1 MGLIVDNFAGGGG
14 ASEGIEQA
22 MGRPVDIAI
31 NHDPGAIAMHKVN
44 HPHTKH
50 YCESVWDVDPIK
62 ACEGQPVD
70 LAWFSP
76 DCTHFS
82 KAKGGKPKDKN
93 IRGLAW
99 VAVKWAM
106 QVRPTVIILE
116 NVEEFKTW
124 GPLGDDNQP
133 DKNKKGETFNSF
145 VEQLKIIGYQVEFR
159 ELIAA
164 DYGAPTKRKRF
175 FMVSRCDGKPITWP
189 QKTHGPRESKDV
201 ALGLLKPYTPVYEVL
216 DFTKPCPSIFDT
228 SQQIKD
234 KYGLNAKRPLA
245 ENTMNRIAKGYEK
258 FVLNN
263 ANPFLIQV
271 NYSGA
276 NWHYCNDL
284 NDPLPTITGK
294 HGFGVVTPYIT
305 QIGHT
310 GFAEDRSKG
319 IDDPL
324 TTIVSKNE
332 HMLITPILTQY
343 HTETGKNE
351 VRGQNIDVPIMTIDS
366 SPRYGLIQAF
376 MCKHYG
382 GNYTGPGTDINEP
395 LSTVTARDHNALVTS
410 HIIQMNNHMVGTDSR
425 DPVNTI
431 VAGPGHLGEVRAFLI
446 KYYGQGIGQ
455 DLKEPCGTVVS
466 HDRFGLVT
474 VHGTDYQIID
484 IGMRMLEPRE
494 LFLANGFPAHYII
507 DYDANG
513 RKITKTE
520 QVKRCGNAVPPVF
533 ARELVLANVVDVE
546 RIMAS

>member
-1 MGLIVDNFAGGGG
+1 MGLIIDNFAGGGG

-62 ACEGQPVD
+62 ACEGKPVD

-133 DKNKKGETFNSF
+133 DKNKTGETFNSF

-175 FMVSRCDGKPITWP
+175 FMVSRCDGLPISWP
-189 QKTHGPRESKDV
+189 AKSHGPRNSKEV
-201 ALGLLKPYTPVYEVL
+201 AMGILKPYTPVSDVL
-216 DFTKPCPSIFDT
+216 DFSKPCPSIFDT
-228 SQQIKD
+228 KDQIMEKH
-234 KYGLNAKRPLA
+234 GLRTVRPLA
-245 ENTMNRIAKGYEK
+245 DKTMERIARGLEK
-258 FVLNN
+258 FVINN
-263 ANPFLIQV
+263 ADPFLIQV

-276 NWHYCNDL
+276 KWHYCNNLD
-284 NDPLPTITGK
+284 DPLPTITGK
-294 HGFGVVTPYIT
+294 HGFGIVTPSI
-305 QIGHT
+305 I
-310 GFAEDRSKG
+310 
-319 IDDPL
+319 
-324 TTIVSKNE
+324 
-332 HMLITPILTQY
+332 QY
-343 HTETGKNE
+343 HSETLKNE
-351 VRGQNIDVPIMTIDS
+351 VRGQAIDDPIMTIDG
-366 SPRYGLIQAF
+366 SPRYGLIEAF
-376 MCKHYG
+376 ICKHYG
-382 GNYTGPGTDINEP
+382 GNYTGAGTDLEEP
-395 LSTVTARDHNALVTS
+395 LSTVTARDHNALITS
-410 HIIQMNNHMVGTDSR
+410 HVIQMNNHMIGTDSR

-455 DLKEPCGTVVS
+455 DLREPCGTVVS

-484 IGMRMLEPRE
+484 IGMRMLDPRE
-494 LFLANGFPAHYII
+494 LFTANGFPPDYII
-507 DYDANG
+507 DYDSDG
-513 RKITKTE
+513 KKITKTE

-533 ARELVLANVVDVE
+533 ARELVLANVVEVE
-546 RIMAS
+546 RTMAS

>member
-1 MGLIVDNFAGGGG
+1 MGLIIDNFAGGGG

-44 HPHTKH
+44 HPRTKH

-62 ACEGQPVD
+62 ACEGNPVD

-82 KAKGGKPKDKN
+82 KAKGSKPKDKN

-133 DKNKKGETFNSF
+133 DKNKTGETFNSF

-175 FMVSRCDGKPITWP
+175 FMVSRCDGLPISWP
-189 QKTHGPRESKDV
+189 EKSHGPRNSKEV
-201 ALGLLKPYTPVYEVL
+201 AMGILKPYTPVADVL
-216 DFTKPCPSIFDT
+216 DFSKPCPSIFDT
-228 SQQIKD
+228 KD
-234 KYGLNAKRPLA
+234 EIMKKYGLRTVRPLA
-245 ENTMNRIAKGYEK
+245 DKTMERIARGLEK
-258 FVLNN
+258 FVINN
-263 ANPFLIQV
+263 ADPFLI
-271 NYSGA
+271 
-276 NWHYCNDL
+276 
-284 NDPLPTITGK
+284 
-294 HGFGVVTPYIT
+294 HGFGM
-305 QIGHT
+305 Q
-310 GFAEDRSKG
+310 A
-319 IDDPL
+319 IDG
-324 TTIVSKNE
+324 S
-332 HMLITPILTQY
+332 
-343 HTETGKNE
+343 
-351 VRGQNIDVPIMTIDS
+351 IMAIEGS
-366 SPRYGLIQAF
+366 LKYELMKSFI
-376 MCKHYG
+376 CKHYG
-382 GNYTGPGTDINEP
+382 GNYTGVGTDLEEP

-474 VHGTDYQIID
+474 IHGTDYQIID

-533 ARELVLANVVDVE
+533 ARELVLANVVKVE
-546 RIMAS
+546 RIMVS

>member
-1 MGLIVDNFAGGGG
+1 MGLIIDNFAGGGG

-133 DKNKKGETFNSF
+133 DKNKTGETFNSF

-175 FMVSRCDGKPITWP
+175 FMVSRCDGFPISWP
-189 QKTHGPRESKDV
+189 AKSHGPRNSKEV
-201 ALGLLKPYTPVYEVL
+201 AMGILKPYTPVSEVL
-216 DFTKPCPSIFDT
+216 DFSKPCPSIFDT
-228 SQQIKD
+228 KD
-234 KYGLNAKRPLA
+234 EIMEKHGLRTVRPLA
-245 ENTMNRIAKGYEK
+245 DKTMERIARGLEK
-258 FVLNN
+258 FVINN
-263 ANPFLIQV
+263 ADPFLIQV

-276 NWHYCNDL
+276 KWHYCNNLD
-284 NDPLPTITGK
+284 DPLPTITGK
-294 HGFGVVTPYIT
+294 HGFGIVTPSI
-305 QIGHT
+305 I
-310 GFAEDRSKG
+310 
-319 IDDPL
+319 
-324 TTIVSKNE
+324 
-332 HMLITPILTQY
+332 QY
-343 HTETGKNE
+343 HSETLKKE
-351 VRGQNIDVPIMTIDS
+351 VRGQAIDEPIMTIDG
-366 SPRYGLIQAF
+366 SPRYALI
-376 MCKHYG
+376 
-382 GNYTGPGTDINEP
+382 
-395 LSTVTARDHNALVTS
+395 SS
-410 HIIQMNNHMVGTDSR
+410 HIIQMNNHMIGTDSR

-484 IGMRMLEPRE
+484 IGMRMLDPRE
-494 LFLANGFPAHYII
+494 LFTANGFPLDYII
-507 DYDANG
+507 DYDADGN
-513 RKITKTE
+513 KITKTE
-520 QVKRCGNAVPPVF
+520 QVKRCGNAVPPIF
-533 ARELVLANVVDVE
+533 AKELVLANVVE
-546 RIMAS
+546 IEKNMAS

>member
-1 MGLIVDNFAGGGG
+1 MGLIIDNFAGGGG

-44 HPHTKH
+44 HPQTKH
-50 YCESVWDVDPIK
+50 FCESVWDVDPIK

-133 DKNKKGETFNSF
+133 DKSKTGETFNSF

-175 FMVSRCDGKPITWP
+175 FMVSRCDGLPISWP
-189 QKTHGPRESKDV
+189 TKSHGPRNSKEV
-201 ALGLLKPYTPVYEVL
+201 AMGILKPYTPVSDVL
-216 DFTKPCPSIFDT
+216 DFSKPCPSIFDT
-228 SQQIKD
+228 KD
-234 KYGLNAKRPLA
+234 EIMEKHGLRTVRPLA
-245 ENTMNRIAKGYEK
+245 DKTMERIARGLEK
-258 FVLNN
+258 FVINN
-263 ANPFLIQV
+263 ADPFLIQV

-276 NWHYCNDL
+276 KWHYCNNLD
-284 NDPLPTITGK
+284 DPLPTITGK
-294 HGFGVVTPYIT
+294 HGFGIVTPSI
-305 QIGHT
+305 I
-310 GFAEDRSKG
+310 
-319 IDDPL
+319 
-324 TTIVSKNE
+324 
-332 HMLITPILTQY
+332 QY
-343 HTETGKNE
+343 HSETLKNE
-351 VRGQNIDVPIMTIDS
+351 VRGQAIDEPIMTIDG

-376 MCKHYG
+376 ICKHYG
-382 GNYTGPGTDINEP
+382 GNYTGAGTDLTEP

-410 HIIQMNNHMVGTDSR
+410 HVIQMNNHMIGTDSR

-446 KYYGQGIGQ
+446 KYYGQGIGH

-474 VHGTDYQIID
+474 VCGTDYQIID
-484 IGMRMLEPRE
+484 IGMRMLDPRE
-494 LFLANGFPAHYII
+494 LFTANGFPPDYII
-507 DYDANG
+507 DYDSDG
-513 RKITKTE
+513 KKITKTE

-533 ARELVLANVVDVE
+533 ARELVLANVVEVE
-546 RIMAS
+546 RTMAS

>member
-1 MGLIVDNFAGGGG
+1 MGLIIDNFAGGGG

-62 ACEGQPVD
+62 ACKGQPVD

-133 DKNKKGETFNSF
+133 DKNKTGETFNSF

-159 ELIAA
+159 ELISA

-175 FMVSRCDGKPITWP
+175 FMVSRCDGLPISWP
-189 QKTHGPRESKDV
+189 EKSHGPRNSKEV
-201 ALGLLKPYTPVYEVL
+201 AMGILKPYTPVSDVL
-216 DFTKPCPSIFDT
+216 DFSKPCPSIFDT
-228 SQQIKD
+228 KENIKE
-234 KYGLNAKRPLA
+234 KHGLHTVRPLA
-245 ENTMNRIAKGYEK
+245 DKTMERIARGIKK
-258 FVLNN
+258 FIID
-263 ANPFLIQV
+263 NPDPFFIKDRTSMLIQ
-271 NYSGA
+271 
-276 NWHYCNDL
+276 
-284 NDPLPTITGK
+284 
-294 HGFGVVTPYIT
+294 
-305 QIGHT
+305 
-310 GFAEDRSKG
+310 
-319 IDDPL
+319 
-324 TTIVSKNE
+324 
-332 HMLITPILTQY
+332 Y
-343 HTETGKNE
+343 HSETLSHE
-351 VRGQNIDVPIMTIDS
+351 VRGQKINEPIMTIDG
-366 SPRYGLIQAF
+366 SPRYALI
-376 MCKHYG
+376 
-382 GNYTGPGTDINEP
+382 
-395 LSTVTARDHNALVTS
+395 SS
-410 HIIQMNNHMVGTDSR
+410 HIIQMNNNSIGTDAK
-425 DPVNTI
+425 DPINTI
-431 VAGPGHLGEVRAFLI
+431 VGGPGHMGEVRAFLI

-474 VHGTDYQIID
+474 VCGTDYQIID
-484 IGMRMLEPRE
+484 IGMRMLDPRE
-494 LFLANGFPAHYII
+494 LFTANGFPPDYII
-507 DYDANG
+507 DYDSDG
-513 RKITKTE
+513 KKITKTE

-533 ARELVLANVVDVE
+533 ARELVLANVVDVK

>member
-1 MGLIVDNFAGGGG
+1 MGLIIDNFAGGGG

-133 DKNKKGETFNSF
+133 DKNKTGETFNSF

-175 FMVSRCDGKPITWP
+175 FMVSRCDGLPISWP
-189 QKTHGPRESKDV
+189 EKTHGPRNSKEV
-201 ALGLLKPYTPVYEVL
+201 AMGILKPYTPVSDVL
-216 DFTKPCPSIFDT
+216 DFSKPCPSIFDT
-228 SQQIKD
+228 KD
-234 KYGLNAKRPLA
+234 EIMEKHGLRTVRPLA
-245 ENTMNRIAKGYEK
+245 DKTMERIARGLEK
-258 FVLNN
+258 FVINN
-263 ANPFLIQV
+263 ADPFLI
-271 NYSGA
+271 
-276 NWHYCNDL
+276 
-284 NDPLPTITGK
+284 
-294 HGFGVVTPYIT
+294 HGFG
-305 QIGHT
+305 
-310 GFAEDRSKG
+310 
-319 IDDPL
+319 
-324 TTIVSKNE
+324 IVAPS
-332 HMLITPILTQY
+332 IIQY
-343 HTETGKNE
+343 HSETLKNE
-351 VRGQNIDVPIMTIDS
+351 VRGQAIDEPIMTIDG

-376 MCKHYG
+376 ICKHYG
-382 GNYTGPGTDINEP
+382 GNYTGAGTDLTEP

-410 HIIQMNNHMVGTDSR
+410 HIIQMNNHMIGTDSR

-474 VHGTDYQIID
+474 VQGTDYQIID
-484 IGMRMLEPRE
+484 IGMRMLDPRE
-494 LFLANGFPAHYII
+494 LFAANGFPPDYII
-507 DYDANG
+507 DYDSDG
-513 RKITKTE
+513 KKITKTE
-520 QVKRCGNAVPPVF
+520 QVKRCGNAVPPAF
-533 ARELVLANVVDVE
+533 ARELVLANVVEVE
-546 RIMAS
+546 RTVAS

>member
-1 MGLIVDNFAGGGG
+1 MGLIIDNFAGGGG

-31 NHDPGAIAMHKVN
+31 NHNPGAIAMHKVN

-133 DKNKKGETFNSF
+133 DKNKTGETFNSF
-145 VEQLKIIGYQVEFR
+145 VEQLKIIGYQVEFQ

-175 FMVSRCDGKPITWP
+175 FMVSRCDGLPISWP
-189 QKTHGPRESKDV
+189 EKSHGPRNSKEV
-201 ALGLLKPYTPVYEVL
+201 AMGILKPYTPVSDVL
-216 DFTKPCPSIFDT
+216 DFSKPCPSIFDT
-228 SQQIKD
+228 KD
-234 KYGLNAKRPLA
+234 EIMEKHGLRTVRPLA
-245 ENTMNRIAKGYEK
+245 ENTMTRIARGLQK
-258 FVLNN
+258 FVIDNDD
-263 ANPFLIQV
+263 PFIIQ
-271 NYSGA
+271 SQE
-276 NWHYCNDL
+276 
-284 NDPLPTITGK
+284 
-294 HGFGVVTPYIT
+294 FGVEAPYIA

-310 GFAEDRSKG
+310 GFTQDRSKSME
-319 IDDPL
+319 DPL

-332 HMLITPILTQY
+332 HMMIAPILAQY
-343 HTETGKNE
+343 HTETSKDE
-351 VRGQNIDVPIMTIDS
+351 VRGQNIDDPIMTIDG
-366 SPRYGLIQAF
+366 SPRYGLIEAF
-376 MCKHYG
+376 VCKHYG
-382 GNYTGPGTDINEP
+382 GTYTGSGTDINDP
-395 LSTVTARDHNALVTS
+395 LSTVTAIDHNALVTS
-410 HIIQMNNHMVGTDSR
+410 HIIQMNNHMIGTDSR

-484 IGMRMLEPRE
+484 IGMRMLDPRE
-494 LFLANGFPAHYII
+494 LFTANGFPTDYII
-507 DYDANG
+507 DYDADGN
-513 RKITKTE
+513 KITKTE

-533 ARELVLANVVDVE
+533 ARELVLANVVEVE
-546 RIMAS
+546 RTMAS

>member
-1 MGLIVDNFAGGGG
+1 MMGIYIFACLFAGRESNEWWYMGLIIDNFAGGGG

-62 ACEGQPVD
+62 ACKGQPVD

-133 DKNKKGETFNSF
+133 DKNKTGETFNSF

-159 ELIAA
+159 ELISA

-175 FMVSRCDGKPITWP
+175 FMVSRCDGLPISWP
-189 QKTHGPRESKDV
+189 EKSHGPRNSKEV
-201 ALGLLKPYTPVYEVL
+201 AMGILKPYTPVSDVL
-216 DFTKPCPSIFDT
+216 DFSKPCPSIFDT
-228 SQQIKD
+228 KENIKE
-234 KYGLNAKRPLA
+234 KHGLHTVRPLA
-245 ENTMNRIAKGYEK
+245 DKTMERIARGIKK
-258 FVLNN
+258 FIID
-263 ANPFLIQV
+263 NPDPFFIKDRTSMLIQ
-271 NYSGA
+271 
-276 NWHYCNDL
+276 
-284 NDPLPTITGK
+284 
-294 HGFGVVTPYIT
+294 
-305 QIGHT
+305 
-310 GFAEDRSKG
+310 
-319 IDDPL
+319 
-324 TTIVSKNE
+324 
-332 HMLITPILTQY
+332 Y
-343 HTETGKNE
+343 HSETLSHE
-351 VRGQNIDVPIMTIDS
+351 VRGQKINDPIMTIDG
-366 SPRYGLIQAF
+366 SPRYALI
-376 MCKHYG
+376 
-382 GNYTGPGTDINEP
+382 
-395 LSTVTARDHNALVTS
+395 SS
-410 HIIQMNNHMVGTDSR
+410 HIIQMNNNSIGTDAK
-425 DPVNTI
+425 DPINTI
-431 VAGPGHLGEVRAFLI
+431 VGGPGHMGEVRAFLI

-455 DLKEPCGTVVS
+455 DLREPCGTVVS

-474 VHGTDYQIID
+474 VHGTEYQIID
-484 IGMRMLEPRE
+484 IGMRMLDPRE
-494 LFLANGFPAHYII
+494 LFTANGFPPDYII
-507 DYDANG
+507 DYDSDG
-513 RKITKTE
+513 KKITKTE

-533 ARELVLANVVDVE
+533 ARELVMANVVEVE
-546 RIMAS
+546 KTMAS

>member
-1 MGLIVDNFAGGGG
+1 MGLIIDNFAGGGG

-50 YCESVWDVDPIK
+50 YCESVWDVDPIR
-62 ACEGQPVD
+62 ACEGKPVD

-82 KAKGGKPKDKN
+82 KAKGGKPRDKN

-133 DKNKKGETFNSF
+133 DKNKTGETFNSF
-145 VEQLKIIGYQVEFR
+145 VEQLKIIGYNVEFR

-175 FMVSRCDGKPITWP
+175 FMVSRCDGLPISWP
-189 QKTHGPRESKDV
+189 AKSHGPRNSKEV
-201 ALGLLKPYTPVYEVL
+201 AMGILKPYNPVSEVL
-216 DFTKPCPSIFDT
+216 DFSKPCPSIFDT
-228 SQQIKD
+228 SEQIKE
-234 KYGLNAKRPLA
+234 KYGLRAVRPLA
-245 ENTMNRIAKGYEK
+245 ENTMTRIARGLQK
-258 FVLNN
+258 FVIDNDD
-263 ANPFLIQV
+263 PFIVQV

-276 NWHYCNDL
+276 NWHYCNDIS
-284 NDPLPTITGK
+284 NPLQTVTGK
-294 HGFGVVTPYIT
+294 HGFGVVTPYIA

-310 GFAEDRSKG
+310 GFTQDRSKG
-319 IDDPL
+319 MDDPL

-332 HMLITPILTQY
+332 HMVISPLLAQY
-343 HTETGKNE
+343 HTETAENE
-351 VRGQNIDVPIMTIDS
+351 VRGQSIEDPIMTIDG
-366 SPRYGLIQAF
+366 SPRYALI
-376 MCKHYG
+376 
-382 GNYTGPGTDINEP
+382 
-395 LSTVTARDHNALVTS
+395 SS
-410 HIIQMNNHMVGTDSR
+410 HIIQMNNNMIGTDVK

-431 VAGPGHLGEVRAFLI
+431 VAGPGHMGEVRAFLI

-455 DLKEPCGTVVS
+455 DIKEPCGTVVS
-466 HDRFGLVT
+466 HDRFGLVI
-474 VHGTDYQIID
+474 VKGIEYQIID
-484 IGMRMLEPRE
+484 IGMRMMEPRE
-494 LFLANGFPAHYII
+494 LFSANGFPSDYII
-507 DYDANG
+507 DYDADGN
-513 RKITKTE
+513 KITKTE
-520 QVKRCGNAVPPVF
+520 QVRRCGNAVPPIF
-533 ARELVLANVVDVE
+533 AKELVMANVRAYE
-546 RIMAS
+546 KPIAS